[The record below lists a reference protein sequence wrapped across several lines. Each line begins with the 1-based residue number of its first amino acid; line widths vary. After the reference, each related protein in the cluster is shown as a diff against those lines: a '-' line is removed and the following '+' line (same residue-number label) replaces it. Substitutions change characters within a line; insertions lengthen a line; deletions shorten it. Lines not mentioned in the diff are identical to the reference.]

1 MTKNIDP
8 FPDILIFLDVPV
20 NVHFILYIHAWV
32 CIYVY
37 IINIHSKR
45 THTMKENFL
54 LDVINSRLMTALIFF
69 FFEFIIYIYIY
80 IYITNQFCPSPLLFC
95 HQYVFVITDRNHC

>member
-8 FPDILIFLDVPV
+8 FPDIQFFFLDVPV

-45 THTMKENFL
+45 THTMNENFL
-54 LDVINSRLMTALIFF
+54 LDVINSRLMTALFF
-69 FFEFIIYIYIY
+69 FFFLLYIYIY
-80 IYITNQFCPSPLLFC
+80 I
-95 HQYVFVITDRNHC
+95 